1 VHFVKIFSNGLIK
14 AGENDMKCTC
24 CGKHI
29 DEVDCSCKMC
39 TICGWELPVKGFAP
53 VDILEEMER

>member
-1 VHFVKIFSNGLIK
+1 
-14 AGENDMKCTC
+14 MKCKF

-39 TICGWELPVKGFAP
+39 TICGWALETEELVPQEAGKGS
-53 VDILEEMER
+53 

>member
-1 VHFVKIFSNGLIK
+1 
-14 AGENDMKCTC
+14 MKCKF

-39 TICGWELPVKGFAP
+39 TICGTSFDAKAYIP
-53 VDILEEMER
+53 VDKAEERKS

>member
-1 VHFVKIFSNGLIK
+1 
-14 AGENDMKCTC
+14 MKCKY

-39 TICGWELPVKGFAP
+39 TICGWMLDAKEYAP
-53 VDILEEMER
+53 KEPQTESNRS

>member
-1 VHFVKIFSNGLIK
+1 
-14 AGENDMKCTC
+14 MKCTQ

-39 TICGWELPVKGFAP
+39 TICGWDLPIKEAAP
-53 VDILEEMER
+53 EKKEMQR